1 MEGSLHGSP
10 IHCSGGS
17 LHKFALHDLS
27 FVQKF
32 VDLYGQS
39 LRLVNGKASAP
50 ARVRTSVATGTDGQT
65 WEKF

>member
-1 MEGSLHGSP
+1 M
-10 IHCSGGS
+10 
-17 LHKFALHDLS
+17 FALHDPS

-32 VDLYGQS
+32 VDLYGES

-50 ARVRTSVATGTDGQT
+50 ARARTSVATGTDGQA